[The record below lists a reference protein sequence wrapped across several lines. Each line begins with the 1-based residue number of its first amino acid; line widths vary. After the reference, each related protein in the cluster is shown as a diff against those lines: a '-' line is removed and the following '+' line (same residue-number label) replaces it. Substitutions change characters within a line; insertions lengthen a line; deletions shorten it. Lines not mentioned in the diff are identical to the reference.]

1 MKVAVARFV
10 GVRPNTKSKI
20 RTSIAI
26 PIRGKRTPAELV
38 EMITEALAELET
50 RPFELYKNCNL
61 YVTPVAPPKKD
72 GGNFQNIEIKEP
84 YHCAA
89 DDFDT

>member
-1 MKVAVARFV
+1 MAKKQFNK
-10 GVRPNTKSKI
+10 PTNP
-20 RTSIAI
+20 TSIRI
-26 PIRGKRTPAELV
+26 PLRGQRTPAQLQ
-38 EMITEALAELET
+38 EMVTEALAELET
-50 RPFELYKNCNL
+50 RPFELYKNCIL
-61 YVTPVAPPKKD
+61 FVTPVAPKKD

>member
-1 MKVAVARFV
+1 MAKKQFNK
-10 GVRPNTKSKI
+10 PTKP
-20 RTSIAI
+20 TSIKI
-26 PIRGKRTPAELV
+26 PLRGHRTPAQLQ

-50 RPFELYKNCNL
+50 RPFELYTNCNL
-61 YVTPVAPPKKD
+61 YVTPVATKKSA
-72 GGNFQNIEIKEP
+72 GNFDTIEIKEP